1 MKRLIKNVHNN
12 LDQDNIEAPQF
23 LLVYLKYEIKKPHT
37 SHIPMTYKYIRVK
50 YGWHTSTNEYIPMTY
65 EYIRVTYGRHTI
77 KCEWHSEYIWV
88 YTSGIQMACEWKK
101 NGIRNFKPYK
111 GSGAFRT

>member
-1 MKRLIKNVHNN
+1 MKRLIKNVLNN

-50 YGWHTSTNEYIPMTY
+50 YG
-65 EYIRVTYGRHTI
+65 
-77 KCEWHSEYIWV
+77 
-88 YTSGIQMACEWKK
+88 
-101 NGIRNFKPYK
+101 
-111 GSGAFRT
+111 